1 MIERRITFILPKD
14 GFVSWK
20 VNRLKTLGSMF
31 RSVILLV
38 NHTRDARA
46 NAEQTLQ
53 VMALG
58 GREHDLCQLHIEGTD
73 AELACMVMTDFIA
86 DQFTLVNTA
95 HKSNVKTNIE
105 LIKQLPTFD
114 LPFELN
120 FTFKYLSHPNT
131 KNDVLAHASRML
143 SPDSVVKMFDALY
156 QRETTS
162 STAIGHG
169 IALPH
174 VMNDNVDTPSMV
186 VIQLAEEI
194 DWQSKMGN
202 VQFVIALA
210 LPKPPE
216 RNMIMA
222 FTHLTK
228 SLLHQEYCQVL
239 TSSREPEAVKAILI
253 HRLAQAFPSNS

>member
-38 NHTRDARA
+38 NHTREVRA

-58 GREHDLCQLHIEGTD
+58 GKEHDLCQLHIEGTD
-73 AELACMVMTDFIA
+73 AELACMVLTDFIA
-86 DQFTLVNTA
+86 EQFTLVNTA
-95 HKSNVKTNIE
+95 HKSNAKTNIE

-120 FTFKYLSHPNT
+120 FSFKRLSQPTT
-131 KNDVLAHASRML
+131 KHDVLAHASRML
-143 SPDSVVKMFDALY
+143 SPDSVVNMFDALY

-162 STAIGHG
+162 STAIGNG

-174 VMNDNVDTPSMV
+174 IMNDSVATPSLA
-186 VIQLAEEI
+186 VIQLTDDI
-194 DWQSKMGN
+194 DWQSNMGK
-202 VQFVIALA
+202 VRFIVTLA

-216 RNMIMA
+216 RDMILA

-228 SLLHQEYCQVL
+228 SLLNDQYCQIL
-239 TSSREPEAVKAILI
+239 TSSREPEAIKAILI
-253 HRLAQAFPSNS
+253 HQLAKAFLPPT